1 MRRRT
6 IFLTLF
12 IVAVLAVSVTALALP
27 EIRIGIPGLGRLER
41 AETGPLGLKLGLD
54 LQGGAHLVYQ
64 AQTGT
69 TLSIAYPD
77 AAAPDDTGPN
87 DAAPN
92 DAEPDNAAPNDAEPS
107 DAEPDDAGVDAE
119 ALRAALADAGYDGEV
134 TQDGAPP
141 IFTVTGA
148 YLPPDRRDAVRQAL
162 TDALG
167 EPLTF
172 AHSDQPPPTS
182 DQMDGVLNIIS
193 RRVNLY
199 GTEEP
204 IVQRF
209 GADRII
215 VQLPGRGGTVL
226 TVFFDDDADVAPET
240 VQTVAVHPDFAGY
253 EITLP
258 SDRQL
263 RIAAP
268 ETLDNAQRDAL
279 LATLTDEIGGV
290 SSFQTSSGSED
301 AKRLIGETAQLEFLR
316 RQCGG
321 PVAGAGCLPPISD
334 TDIGLTGDDLDE
346 AYASTDQATGEWVV
360 NIEFNDRGA
369 GIFSQMTGEINVR
382 TNPDST
388 EVIAVVLDGQ
398 PLIAPVSLAHIRDG
412 RSQISGSFDREEAR
426 TLAIQLKSGRLPV
439 PLELIQESEVD
450 SLLGA
455 ESLERSL
462 MAGLVGLGLVLIFV
476 IAYYR
481 AAGVVAAV
489 ALLCYAVVTLA
500 IFKLVPITLTLP
512 HIGGFILSIGLA
524 VDANILIFER
534 IKEEIRLGRSLASAM
549 EVGFNRAWPAIRDG
563 NVSTL
568 ITCVVLLW
576 FGSRLGGGLVNGF
589 ALTLLVG
596 VLVSMFTAVLVSR
609 NLLQALHALGLGR
622 MAALFTP
629 EKIPPRRAAG
639 QR

>member
-12 IVAVLAVSVTALALP
+12 IVAALAVSATALALP
-27 EIRIGIPGLGRLER
+27 EIRIGIPGVGRLER

-54 LQGGAHLVYQ
+54 LQGGSHLVYQ

-69 TLSIAYPD
+69 TLDVSFAAD
-77 AAAPDDTGPN
+77 AAA
-87 DAAPN
+87 DAN
-92 DAEPDNAAPNDAEPS
+92 TDA
-107 DAEPDDAGVDAE
+107 VQ
-119 ALRAALADAGYDGEV
+119 AALDEAGYDAEV
-134 TQDGAPP
+134 VQDGDTPN
-141 IFTVTGA
+141 FTIAGE
-148 YLPPDRRDAVRQAL
+148 YLNPERREAVRQAL
-162 TDALG
+162 IENIG
-167 EPLTF
+167 EPTSF
-172 AHSDQPPPTS
+172 VNDDQPPPTS
-182 DQMDGVLNIIS
+182 DQMDGVLGIIS

-209 GADRII
+209 GDDRII
-215 VQLPGRGGTVL
+215 VQLPGRGGSVL
-226 TVFFDDDADVAPET
+226 TVVFADDADISPET
-240 VQTVAVHPDFAGY
+240 LQTIGVHPNFAGF
-253 EITLP
+253 EITMP
-258 SDRQL
+258 ADRQL
-263 RIAAP
+263 RIETPA
-268 ETLDNAQRDAL
+268 TLDSGEQDAL
-279 LATLTDEIGGV
+279 ITTLSDEIGGV
-290 SSFQTSSGSED
+290 AYFQATSGSED

-321 PVAGAGCLPPISD
+321 PVADIGCVPPI
-334 TDIGLTGDDLDE
+334 TDVDIDLTGDDLEE
-346 AYASTDQATGEWVV
+346 AYASTDQTTGEWVV
-360 NIEFNDRGA
+360 NIQFNDRGSE
-369 GIFSQMTGEINVR
+369 IFSRMTEEINIR

-412 RSQISGSFDREEAR
+412 RSQISGDFNRERAR

-462 MAGLVGLGLVLIFV
+462 MAGLVGLALVLIFV

-489 ALLCYAVVTLA
+489 ALVCYAVVTLA

-589 ALTLLVG
+589 ALTLLIG

-609 NLLQALHALGLGR
+609 NLLQALHAIGLGR
-622 MAALFTP
+622 MASLFTP
-629 EKIPPRRAAG
+629 EKIPSRRAAG
-639 QR
+639 PR

>member
-12 IVAVLAVSVTALALP
+12 IVAALAVSATALALP
-27 EIRIGIPGLGRLER
+27 EIRIGIPGVGRLER

-54 LQGGAHLVYQ
+54 LQGGSHLVYQ

-69 TLSIAYPD
+69 TLDVSFAADVGAD
-77 AAAPDDTGPN
+77 AN
-87 DAAPN
+87 RDA
-92 DAEPDNAAPNDAEPS
+92 
-107 DAEPDDAGVDAE
+107 VQ
-119 ALRAALADAGYDGEV
+119 AALDEAGYDAEV
-134 TQDGAPP
+134 VQDGDTPN
-141 IFTVTGA
+141 FTIAGE
-148 YLPPDRRDAVRQAL
+148 YLNPERREAVRQAL
-162 TDALG
+162 IENIG
-167 EPLTF
+167 EPTSF
-172 AHSDQPPPTS
+172 VNDDQPPPTS
-182 DQMDGVLNIIS
+182 DQMDGVLGIIS

-209 GADRII
+209 GDDRII
-215 VQLPGRGGTVL
+215 VQLPGRGGSVL
-226 TVFFDDDADVAPET
+226 TVFFAEGADISPET
-240 VQTVAVHPDFAGY
+240 LQTIGVHPNFAGF
-253 EITLP
+253 EITMP
-258 SDRQL
+258 AERQL
-263 RIAAP
+263 RIETPA
-268 ETLDNAQRDAL
+268 TLDSGEQDAL
-279 LATLTDEIGGV
+279 ITTLSDEIGGV
-290 SSFQTSSGSED
+290 AYFQATSGSED

-321 PVAGAGCLPPISD
+321 PVADIGCVPPI
-334 TDIGLTGDDLDE
+334 TDVDIDLTGDDLEE
-346 AYASTDQATGEWVV
+346 AYASTDQTTGEWVV
-360 NIEFNDRGA
+360 NIQFNDRGSE
-369 GIFSQMTGEINVR
+369 IFSRMTEEINIR

-412 RSQISGSFDREEAR
+412 RSQISGDFNRERAR

-462 MAGLVGLGLVLIFV
+462 MAGLVGLALVLIFV

-489 ALLCYAVVTLA
+489 ALVCYAVVTLA

-589 ALTLLVG
+589 ALTLLIG

-609 NLLQALHALGLGR
+609 NLLQALHAVGLGR
-622 MAALFTP
+622 MASLFTP
-629 EKIPPRRAAG
+629 EKIPSRRAAG
-639 QR
+639 PR

>member
-12 IVAVLAVSVTALALP
+12 IVAALAVSATALALP
-27 EIRIGIPGLGRLER
+27 EIRIGIPGVGRLER

-54 LQGGAHLVYQ
+54 LQGGSHLVYQ

-69 TLSIAYPD
+69 TLDVSFAADVGAD
-77 AAAPDDTGPN
+77 AN
-87 DAAPN
+87 RDA
-92 DAEPDNAAPNDAEPS
+92 
-107 DAEPDDAGVDAE
+107 VQ
-119 ALRAALADAGYDGEV
+119 AALDEAGYDAEV
-134 TQDGAPP
+134 VQDGDTLN
-141 IFTVTGA
+141 FTIAGE
-148 YLPPDRRDAVRQAL
+148 YLNPERREAVRQAL
-162 TDALG
+162 IENIG
-167 EPLTF
+167 EPTSF
-172 AHSDQPPPTS
+172 VNDDQPPPTS
-182 DQMDGVLNIIS
+182 DQMDGVLGIIS

-209 GADRII
+209 GDDRII
-215 VQLPGRGGTVL
+215 VQLPGRGGSVL
-226 TVFFDDDADVAPET
+226 TVFFADDADISPET
-240 VQTVAVHPDFAGY
+240 LQTIGVHPNFAGF
-253 EITLP
+253 EITMP
-258 SDRQL
+258 ADRQL
-263 RIAAP
+263 RIETPA
-268 ETLDNAQRDAL
+268 TLDSGEQDAL
-279 LATLTDEIGGV
+279 ITTLSDEIGGV
-290 SSFQTSSGSED
+290 AYFQATSGSED

-321 PVAGAGCLPPISD
+321 PVADIGCVPPI
-334 TDIGLTGDDLDE
+334 TDVDIDLTGDDLEE
-346 AYASTDQATGEWVV
+346 AYASTDQTTGEWVV
-360 NIEFNDRGA
+360 NIQFNDRGA
-369 GIFSQMTGEINVR
+369 EIFSRMTEEINIR

-398 PLIAPVSLAHIRDG
+398 PLIAPVSLAHIRNG
-412 RSQISGSFDREEAR
+412 RSQISGDFNRERAR

-462 MAGLVGLGLVLIFV
+462 MAGLVGLALVLIFV

-489 ALLCYAVVTLA
+489 ALVCYAVVTLA

-589 ALTLLVG
+589 ALTLLIG

-609 NLLQALHALGLGR
+609 NLLQALHAVGLGR
-622 MAALFTP
+622 MASLFTP
-629 EKIPPRRAAG
+629 EKIPSRRAAG
-639 QR
+639 PR

>member
-12 IVAVLAVSVTALALP
+12 IVAALAVSATALALP
-27 EIRIGIPGLGRLER
+27 EIRIGIPGVGRLER

-54 LQGGAHLVYQ
+54 LQGGSHLVYQ

-69 TLSIAYPD
+69 TLDVSFAAD
-77 AAAPDDTGPN
+77 AAA
-87 DAAPN
+87 DAN
-92 DAEPDNAAPNDAEPS
+92 RDA
-107 DAEPDDAGVDAE
+107 VQ
-119 ALRAALADAGYDGEV
+119 AALDEAGYDAQV
-134 TQDGAPP
+134 AQDGDTPN
-141 IFTVTGA
+141 FTIAGE
-148 YLPPDRRDAVRQAL
+148 YLNPEHREAVRQAL
-162 TDALG
+162 IENIG
-167 EPLTF
+167 EPTSF
-172 AHSDQPPPTS
+172 VNDDQPPPTS
-182 DQMDGVLNIIS
+182 DQMDGVLGIIS

-209 GADRII
+209 GDDRII
-215 VQLPGRGGTVL
+215 VQLPGRGGSVL
-226 TVFFDDDADVAPET
+226 TVVFADDADISPET
-240 VQTVAVHPDFAGY
+240 LQTIGVHPNFAGF
-253 EITLP
+253 EITMP
-258 SDRQL
+258 ADRQL
-263 RIAAP
+263 RIETPA
-268 ETLDNAQRDAL
+268 TLDSGEQDAL
-279 LATLTDEIGGV
+279 ITTLSDEIGGV
-290 SSFQTSSGSED
+290 AYFQATSGSED

-321 PVAGAGCLPPISD
+321 PVADIGCVPPI
-334 TDIGLTGDDLDE
+334 TDVDIDLTGDDLEE
-346 AYASTDQATGEWVV
+346 AYASTDQTTGEWVV
-360 NIEFNDRGA
+360 NIQFNDRGSE
-369 GIFSQMTGEINVR
+369 IFSRMTEEINIR

-412 RSQISGSFDREEAR
+412 RSQISGDFNRERAR

-462 MAGLVGLGLVLIFV
+462 MAGLVGLALVLIFV

-489 ALLCYAVVTLA
+489 ALVCYAVVTLA

-589 ALTLLVG
+589 ALTLLIG

-609 NLLQALHALGLGR
+609 NLLQALHAIGLGR
-622 MAALFTP
+622 MASLFTP
-629 EKIPPRRAAG
+629 EKIPSRRAAG
-639 QR
+639 PR